1 MTQKNTIGDII
12 LKCNLDTTK
21 SEDFLYLT
29 KYMLDNRIIKPP
41 FSKEDSIRKA
51 GLNESGY
58 NRFDRKINLF
68 KLYQVILTMP
78 F

>member
-1 MTQKNTIGDII
+1 
-12 LKCNLDTTK
+12 
-21 SEDFLYLT
+21 
-29 KYMLDNRIIKPP
+29 MLDNRIIKPP